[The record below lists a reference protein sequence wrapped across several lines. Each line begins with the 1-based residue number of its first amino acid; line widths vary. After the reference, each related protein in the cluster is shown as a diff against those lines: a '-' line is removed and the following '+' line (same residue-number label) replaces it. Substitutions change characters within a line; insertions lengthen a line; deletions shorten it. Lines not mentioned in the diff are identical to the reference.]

1 MTDKEKQNICKSE
14 LYEACLK
21 LHCELSAYTDSLLD
35 LSELVGE
42 CFMPAPIADPEVS
55 DYIERCF
62 HVSSGYSYRAKDLLG
77 MLDAYINQCLKDA
90 EIKDLTTYVEQSK
103 RFMKSISENYPSE
116 GDIQNLK
123 NMIVECIMIVNRL
136 CSQKWQGGESG
147 FRIDTVGSL
156 EERHKQLSGLIERV
170 KYLLNRY
177 IDELFVTMKREISM
191 ACVYASPEVMT
202 GTSPMFSPIKK
213 DQTYPY
219 IHSFSDTFSDDKDDA
234 LMEVIYGS
242 PQMIEEYQRSLERNR
257 TKSEYKYCVNC
268 GNKISNGNTCSS
280 CGKKNIDADPEET
293 VRFCPKCAATIPMIA
308 RYCSYCGCCLRGDTV
323 SDTPEASMAC
333 VYASPEMNAIKKQK
347 KGFLNKLFKR
357 ND

>member
-1 MTDKEKQNICKSE
+1 MNLKIKYGRLACLMTDKEKQNICKSE

-21 LHCELSAYTDSLLD
+21 LHCELSAYTDSLSD

-147 FRIDTVGSL
+147 FRIDTVGS
-156 EERHKQLSGLIERV
+156 
-170 KYLLNRY
+170 
-177 IDELFVTMKREISM
+177 
-191 ACVYASPEVMT
+191 
-202 GTSPMFSPIKK
+202 
-213 DQTYPY
+213 
-219 IHSFSDTFSDDKDDA
+219 
-234 LMEVIYGS
+234 
-242 PQMIEEYQRSLERNR
+242 
-257 TKSEYKYCVNC
+257 
-268 GNKISNGNTCSS
+268 
-280 CGKKNIDADPEET
+280 
-293 VRFCPKCAATIPMIA
+293 
-308 RYCSYCGCCLRGDTV
+308 
-323 SDTPEASMAC
+323 
-333 VYASPEMNAIKKQK
+333 
-347 KGFLNKLFKR
+347 
-357 ND
+357 

>member
-1 MTDKEKQNICKSE
+1 MKLFDMLFKRKDKSEKLQVVQADEKESAEVVQQLSADKDNTDETIDSNEPQKNIQTEKKYSVEGSDGNALPQELIRKLMADKEKQNICKSE

-21 LHCELSAYTDSLLD
+21 LHCELSAYTDSLSD

-62 HVSSGYSYRAKDLLG
+62 HVSSGYTYRAKDLLG

-177 IDELFVTMKREISM
+177 IDELSVTMKREISM
-191 ACVYASPEVMT
+191 ACVYASPEVMM
-202 GTSPMFSPIKK
+202 GTSPMFSPIEK

-219 IHSFSDTFSDDKDDA
+219 IHSFSDT
-234 LMEVIYGS
+234 I
-242 PQMIEEYQRSLERNR
+242 
-257 TKSEYKYCVNC
+257 
-268 GNKISNGNTCSS
+268 
-280 CGKKNIDADPEET
+280 
-293 VRFCPKCAATIPMIA
+293 
-308 RYCSYCGCCLRGDTV
+308 

-333 VYASPEMNAIKKQK
+333 VYASPEMMRSK